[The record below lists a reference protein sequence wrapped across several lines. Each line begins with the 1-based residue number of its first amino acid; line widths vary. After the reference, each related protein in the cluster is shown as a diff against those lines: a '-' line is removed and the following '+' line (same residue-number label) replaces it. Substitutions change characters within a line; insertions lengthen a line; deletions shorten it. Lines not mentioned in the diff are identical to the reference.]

1 MKNKLKAEIF
11 DIKHMLENNIDL
23 AVESFEE
30 LSNIS
35 GIRAEKI
42 DKLNSE
48 IKKRN
53 EKIDTLNN
61 DKDKLLMEINWYKG
75 THKELREEIAHLSQL
90 NEKRNTHTKMIED
103 KLIEATK
110 PWYLKLKD
118 KLTKF
123 GIRNPFYLTDGGS

>member
-1 MKNKLKAEIF
+1 MKNKLKVEIF
-11 DIKHMLENNIDL
+11 DIKSMLKYNIPL
-23 AVESFEE
+23 ALESFEE
-30 LSNIS
+30 LY
-35 GIRAEKI
+35 
-42 DKLNSE
+42 SE
-48 IKKRN
+48 IKKKN

-61 DKDKLLMEINWYKG
+61 DKDKLLMEI
-75 THKELREEIAHLSQL
+75 
-90 NEKRNTHTKMIED
+90 KMIED

>member
-1 MKNKLKAEIF
+1 MKNKLKAELF

-42 DKLNSE
+42 DKLNSK

-61 DKDKLLMEINWYKG
+61 DKDKLLMEINWYEG
-75 THKELREEIAHLSQL
+75 TLKELREEIAHLSQL